1 MDFDN
6 IKLEKGMYNVCNK
19 SFTNV
24 LEELD
29 PSEKYKGTNLEGLD
43 AYQRQ
48 LKRFGIKVS
57 GPRCDTVE
65 KFFSSADSSVLF
77 PEFIARAVKQGIHS
91 NDVLPYITAARTTI
105 DGIDYRTITSN
116 LESST
121 SKKKST
127 SNLEAYPISE
137 GGTLPSVSV
146 TTNSNLV
153 HLLKHGRV
161 LSSTY
166 EALRFQN
173 LDVLAVILRKIGAD
187 IVNEQLE
194 DAITVI
200 KSNLTPTNIQ
210 SVSYAELLQLWASIK
225 PYHMNVIITTYDVAR
240 QILALDEMRDS
251 NAGLNFQGTG
261 KDITPVGAKL
271 ICSNS
276 AGTNTIIGL
285 DKECAIQMIQSGDVT
300 IDYDKVIDRQL
311 EKAAISVTAGFSKI
325 FSNACKSLK
334 IVTTA

>member
-6 IKLEKGMYNVCNK
+6 IKLEKGMYNICNK

-29 PSEKYKGTNLEGLD
+29 PSEKYKGTSLEGLD

-65 KFFSSADSSVLF
+65 KFFSCSDSSILF
-77 PEFIARAVKQGIHS
+77 PEFIARAVKQGIYS

-105 DGIDYRTITSN
+105 DGIDYRTITSD
-116 LESST
+116 LESD
-121 SKKKST
+121 
-127 SNLEAYPISE
+127 SNENINAISE
-137 GGTLPSVSV
+137 GETLPSVSV
-146 TTNSNLV
+146 NTNSTLV
-153 HLLKHGRV
+153 TLSKHGRV

-173 LDVLAVILRKIGAD
+173 LDVLAVILKKIGAD

-194 DAITVI
+194 DAISVIETDITSTTV
-200 KSNLTPTNIQ
+200 S
-210 SVSYAELLQLWASIK
+210 SVSYAALLQLWTSIK
-225 PYHMNVIITTYDVAR
+225 PYHMNVMITTYDVAR
-240 QILALDEMRDS
+240 QILALSEMRDS

-271 ICSNS
+271 ICSDS
-276 AGTNTIIGL
+276 VTDNTIIGL
-285 DKECAIQMIQSGDVT
+285 DKECSIQMIQSGDIK
-300 IDYDKVIDRQL
+300 IDYGKVIDKQL

-325 FSNACKSLK
+325 FSNASKALTIS
-334 IVTTA
+334 A

>member
-19 SFTNV
+19 SFTSV

-65 KFFSSADSSVLF
+65 KFFSSSDTSILF

-105 DGIDYRTITSN
+105 DGIDYRTISSS
-116 LESST
+116 LESN
-121 SKKKST
+121 KKTDSDELR
-127 SNLEAYPISE
+127 SFPVSE
-137 GGTLPSVSV
+137 GGALPSVLIY
-146 TTNSNLV
+146 TNPNLV
-153 HLLKHGRV
+153 TLLKHGRV

-173 LDVLAVILRKIGAD
+173 LDVLAVILKKIGAD

-194 DAITVI
+194 DAISVIETGITSTTVSSI
-200 KSNLTPTNIQ
+200 
-210 SVSYAELLQLWASIK
+210 SYAALLQLWTSIK
-225 PYHMNVIITTYDVAR
+225 PYHMNVIITTYDIAR
-240 QILALDEMRDS
+240 QILALSEMRDS

-271 ICSNS
+271 ICSNFVNS
-276 AGTNTIIGL
+276 NTIIGL
-285 DKECAIQMIQSGDVT
+285 DKECAIQMIQSGDIK
-300 IDYDKVIDRQL
+300 IDYSKVIDKQL

-325 FSNACKSLK
+325 FSSACKSLT
-334 IVTTA
+334 ISA